1 MRFVL
6 SVLTVLGVASA
17 ALSPLPAEDH
27 AGPDAP
33 RSEERFHYEP
43 TGLSLPHPYVCGK
56 MPVVFVHGLGARPAS
71 WRRMIEALAA
81 DPAIDCRF
89 QFWTF
94 GYATGNPI
102 PYSGYLL
109 RRDLDE
115 VRRRL
120 DPDKSDPAFDRM
132 VLVGHSMGGLLC
144 KMIAVDSG
152 HRLWRAVSDRPVGEM
167 RGEEGDLKLVCDCLF
182 FRAHPGVRRV
192 IYIATPHRGSRIRGI
207 NHIRRE
213 TSDKSFSHFHPRP
226 RLGEENCVEGCYS
239 EILST
244 SICAFDPEML
254 GERTISRS
262 QLRGHSAI
270 AQFGPESLVHRWVS
284 PLFDAV
290 VSARPGSHE

>member
-1 MRFVL
+1 LKNLERNLVMRFVL

-27 AGPDAP
+27 AGPRTAP

-43 TGLSLPHPYVCGK
+43 TGLSLPRPYVRGK

-81 DPAIDCRF
+81 DPAIDGRF

-109 RRDLDE
+109 RRELDE

-120 DPDKSDPAFDRM
+120 DPGKTDPAFDRM

-144 KMIAVDSG
+144 KLVAVDPG
-152 HRLWRAVSDRPVGEM
+152 LRLWRAVSDRPVGELK
-167 RGEEGDLKLVCDCLF
+167 GEGEDVKLGYGNDSRQNGPLSS
-182 FRAHPGVRRV
+182 RV
-192 IYIATPHRGSRIRGI
+192 LHNACPTG
-207 NHIRRE
+207 
-213 TSDKSFSHFHPRP
+213 F
-226 RLGEENCVEGCYS
+226 
-239 EILST
+239 
-244 SICAFDPEML
+244 AFL
-254 GERTISRS
+254 
-262 QLRGHSAI
+262 
-270 AQFGPESLVHRWVS
+270 
-284 PLFDAV
+284 
-290 VSARPGSHE
+290 